1 MYIANYDE
9 GRMIYE
15 DRLRNAEQ
23 ARFANQF
30 HQSWFD
36 QLMARL
42 SGKTK
47 QQRPETE

>member
-1 MYIANYDE
+1 MYITNYDD

-15 DRLRNAEQ
+15 ERLREAEY
-23 ARFANQF
+23 ARFFNQV

-42 SGKTK
+42 IGKTK